1 MHEIEISIFCEQVI
15 CVYCLFS
22 IFCIVCGLDGKK
34 AKWVLLQLSG
44 GYYWFVQP
52 GPDLVQGHC
61 PALPLNWGLMMTA
74 GAGDRRHWPPLWWWL
89 LTCMCLSEID
99 LRRNIPEVLRNWR
112 TGFESSAPQR
122 VFVILVS
129 WSWLSQPS
137 AGHSTP
143 PPHHS
148 PACRDRLLTLE
159 VDISSE
165 KSHWL
170 CRFYNFLC
178 KY

>member
-1 MHEIEISIFCEQVI
+1 M
-15 CVYCLFS
+15 Y
-22 IFCIVCGLDGKK
+22 IVCSPYSVSSVDWMERKRSE
-34 AKWVLLQLSG
+34 LQLSG

-148 PACRDRLLTLE
+148 PACRDPLLTQE

-165 KSHWL
+165 KYIALLFFGHIGFAVFIIFCVNIKTSVPSL
-170 CRFYNFLC
+170 
-178 KY
+178 